1 MSPFL
6 NGNSVAYT
14 ISWKQTE
21 RRTDNMRCRE
31 IDEIP
36 TLTLLWYDIFYRIFI
51 FLQNAKDMKN
61 IHICRDFFVLFEI
74 F

>member
-61 IHICRDFFVLFEI
+61 GE
-74 F
+74 